1 MVPSGKGADGL
12 FQSARAAEVAPV
24 SVWTCGAADAVVSS
38 RLPELVDNEVEFV
51 ASTASGMLA
60 FLATVLV
67 SDDASEAVVVVTS
80 YYISA
85 ARQM

>member
-1 MVPSGKGADGL
+1 M
-12 FQSARAAEVAPV
+12 APV